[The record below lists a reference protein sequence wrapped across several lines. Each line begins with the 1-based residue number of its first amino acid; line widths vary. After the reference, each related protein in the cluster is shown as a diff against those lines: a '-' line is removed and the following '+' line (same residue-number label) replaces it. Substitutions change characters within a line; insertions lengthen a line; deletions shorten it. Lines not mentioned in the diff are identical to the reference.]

1 MGILQDKVSVSE
13 SLVHKLLAAQFP
25 QWANLT
31 IRPVPTAGTQHAL
44 YRLGE
49 DMVVRL
55 PHVKDAVG
63 QAEKEFQWLPL
74 MAAQLPLTI
83 PVPLAMGCPEDGY
96 PWPWSIYRWFEGE
109 TGTFERISDPRQA
122 AADLGK
128 FISALQRIDPAGGP
142 LSERGVSLTERDP
155 YTRRAITSLRG
166 MIDADTATAAWEASL
181 MAPAWEAAPV
191 WTHGDLFPSNLLVK
205 NGRLTAVI
213 DFGDLGLSDPACD
226 MLGAWSYLPPDVHE
240 NFRAELSVS
249 DSTWARG
256 RGWALSIAL
265 LALLRFQNA
274 NSQLADVA
282 ARVIHEVVA
291 DHKRGDDGLH

>member
-1 MGILQDKVSVSE
+1 LQGKVSISE
-13 SLVHKLLAAQFP
+13 SLVHQLLTAQFP
-25 QWANLT
+25 QWAD
-31 IRPVPTAGTQHAL
+31 RPISPVSSAGVQHTL

-55 PHVKDAVG
+55 PNAKDAVG
-63 QAEKEFQWLPL
+63 QAGKEFQWLPT
-74 MAAQLPLTI
+74 MAAQLPLAI
-83 PVPLAMGCPEDGY
+83 PVPLAMGRPAGGY

-109 TGTFERISDPRQA
+109 TGTFERITNPRQA

-128 FISALQRIDPAGGP
+128 FISALQQIDPAGGP

-155 YTRRAITSLRG
+155 YTRMAISSLRG
-166 MIDADTATAAWEASL
+166 LIDADAATEAWEASL

-205 NGRLTAVI
+205 NGRLAAVI

-226 MLGAWSYLPPDVHE
+226 MLGAWSYLPTDVHE
-240 NFRAELSVS
+240 DFRAELSVS
-249 DSTWARG
+249 DATWTRG

-265 LALLRFQNA
+265 IALFHFQTA
-274 NSQLADVA
+274 NSQLANVA
-282 ARVIHEVVA
+282 TRVIHEVLA
-291 DHKRGDDGLH
+291 DHKRGVDDLR